1 MIFKSA
7 SASSVEYIIA
17 GLGNPGKEYENTRHN
32 AGFITIDHLA
42 RRNGITFGKTRWNAI
57 TATGNI
63 DGHSVLLLKPQTYM
77 NESGVSVAAAMRFY
91 KLPPE
96 KLLILL
102 DDVNLDVGVL
112 RIRQKGSDGGQRGM
126 RSIIAH
132 CGTNEIPRIKMGVGK
147 RPTPEYDM
155 ADWVLS
161 KFSKTELSGL
171 MDAADNAA
179 DAVPLLLGG
188 NIEQALNK
196 FSR

>member
-1 MIFKSA
+1 M
-7 SASSVEYIIA
+7 
-17 GLGNPGKEYENTRHN
+17 
-32 AGFITIDHLA
+32 
-42 RRNGITFGKTRWNAI
+42 
-57 TATGNI
+57 
-63 DGHSVLLLKPQTYM
+63 
-77 NESGVSVAAAMRFY
+77 
-91 KLPPE
+91 
-96 KLLILL
+96 
-102 DDVNLDVGVL
+102 L

>member
-102 DDVNLDVGVL
+102 DACCVSV
-112 RIRQKGSDGGQRGM
+112 RR
-126 RSIIAH
+126 A
-132 CGTNEIPRIKMGVGK
+132 
-147 RPTPEYDM
+147 PT
-155 ADWVLS
+155 AVS
-161 KFSKTELSGL
+161 
-171 MDAADNAA
+171 AACA
-179 DAVPLLLGG
+179 
-188 NIEQALNK
+188 
-196 FSR
+196 R